1 MTLSL
6 TETLTR
12 LVAAL
17 ATAAALVW
25 CLPGW
30 VASVDPSLDEAA
42 AYIASQYRTGDLV
55 VLAGSARS
63 YELERM
69 GELPA
74 IAADTLPYEAFRAQ
88 RVFVLGAGTSAVSLA
103 RTLDHK
109 GFLLWQQQ
117 FGSEEIS
124 LFRIAAPVTV
134 LRDFTADLSGVT
146 VSVRKEG
153 KERPCSLVGDRYICG
168 KESWQ
173 QIHRVVETIGGE
185 PLECI
190 WSHPLPGAELLI
202 TLPEVQGATHLVGW
216 MAQSDYAASL
226 PTGAAIEFEISA
238 VSLYR
243 RFVSQRTT
251 GRQEISQPLT
261 GAAPGPVQLK
271 VRSSDTGARHFCW
284 SLAAVVQRED
294 HR

>member
-1 MTLSL
+1 
-6 TETLTR
+6 
-12 LVAAL
+12 
-17 ATAAALVW
+17 
-25 CLPGW
+25 
-30 VASVDPSLDEAA
+30 
-42 AYIASQYRTGDLV
+42 
-55 VLAGSARS
+55 
-63 YELERM
+63 
-69 GELPA
+69 
-74 IAADTLPYEAFRAQ
+74 
-88 RVFVLGAGTSAVSLA
+88 
-103 RTLDHK
+103 
-109 GFLLWQQQ
+109 
-117 FGSEEIS
+117 
-124 LFRIAAPVTV
+124 
-134 LRDFTADLSGVT
+134 
-146 VSVRKEG
+146 
-153 KERPCSLVGDRYICG
+153 
-168 KESWQ
+168 
-173 QIHRVVETIGGE
+173 VVETIGGE